1 MAPTMKN
8 KDTQLYL
15 DVAEVMSS
23 SECDPKSIKYMQSLS
38 REEVLAITPMT
49 LMEEAAAV
57 FLFTFGVP
65 GAAYSVC
72 CSVVWCSVVWCSV

>member
-23 SECDPKSIKYMQSLS
+23 SECDPKSIKYKQSLS